1 MDVEDPVDKVM
12 HEKGVDREAAYGLVK
27 DREERKMIEERHTS
41 IVIPKQLQQP
51 NYRFIRIRMEK
62 RSDADDTWRK
72 APLEGHWTTTGNYTY
87 DNPVLIDWIKKGNNY
102 GVAHGFGGS
111 ICLDGDSEAGASA
124 ILERTNTFTV
134 QTGGDGVRVHA
145 YYVCKDDSS
154 SFVAKTKDKKT
165 FIEFKS
171 KGNQTIGPGSIHQSG
186 RRYVILRD
194 IPIAS
199 ITIDELKKMFP
210 EMMFEQKIKKEAD
223 PSFEEIRRFE
233 IDYDNPEMKKL
244 LPLDTFEGSG
254 KEQRKGPSPI
264 HGPGKGGK
272 NFSWH
277 MEKQVWY
284 CFHDNHNVGGGII
297 ELIAI
302 KEELINCTG
311 KMTGEQRKEAM
322 RIARDKYGV
331 KYADRDKELLEKYN
345 VIVVTK
351 AGSKVVCPHLAELIY
366 KEYGFHFLTADK
378 TIYTYN
384 GTHYVPNGE
393 IISREYAQRLVG
405 PLSTKR
411 MKDEVVDWIRDH
423 DGPKTTVEVFDRAP
437 ANLINIKNG
446 VFDITTKTLL
456 PPDPKYRFL
465 SVLPVAYN
473 KDAKP
478 GRLLQ
483 FFMEVAPDS
492 VETIQEMIGYSLYRK
507 QALQKAFILIGSGRN
522 GKSKLLTVIEHIVGS
537 ENAATIEIQQ
547 MKDKHYRAE
556 LYGKLVNIVG
566 DLSSKDVEEDNSS
579 VLKKLV
585 GEDTVEARRMYGHP
599 FKFYSNATNIFSCNV
614 LPRFEDVSDGVVR
627 KFIVIPFLNNFER
640 GMPGYD
646 EDILDKL
653 LTQEQTEWLFGWAV
667 DGLLRAIKNKGFTGT
682 KSIENTGEMF
692 DMMSSPTKAFV
703 IYSCDIEKT
712 TSWIFKDVFKARLFS
727 YCRENRIPIP
737 NDRQIRQ
744 ALLGGFPTIK
754 EVKKED
760 DKARKLAWWGMD
772 WNEDT
777 LKKIADEEEKPKN
790 KELPMETTSDTVSQ
804 KIVETSRNATSLND
818 MSRKVSSMSSMS
830 SIQKHADFEK
840 TTEEVSSMSL
850 MSRHIP
856 ITPIEKQRVCNKMFE
871 QNIEDIEDKAHFSPS
886 GGVSSTEKVS
896 SDIKDIEDTSDT
908 VSHIVVETSRTATSL
923 NDMPQ
928 HDRIAEVRNYVL
940 RTQPVTMVA
949 LLDHFEPDAFIYDL
963 IQRGLLVRV
972 PDKTFEKYEWMK
984 D

>member
-12 HEKGVDREAAYGLVK
+12 REKGVDREAAYGLIK
-27 DREERKMIEERHTS
+27 DREERKMIEERHTG

-171 KGNQTIGPGSIHQSG
+171 KGNQTIGPGSIHQSD

-223 PSFEEIRRFE
+223 TSFEEIRRFE

-244 LPLDTFEGSG
+244 LPLDTFEGKG

-272 NFSWH
+272 NFSWN

-302 KEELINCTG
+302 KEDIVTCTG
-311 KMTGEQRKEAM
+311 EKMNSEQRRNAM
-322 RIARDKYGV
+322 IIAREKYGV
-331 KYADRDKELLEKYN
+331 KYADRDKELMEKYT
-345 VIVVTK
+345 VIVPTK
-351 AGSKVVCPHLAELIY
+351 TGVKVICPRLAELIY
-366 KEYGFHFLTADK
+366 KEYTFHFITADK
-378 TIYTYN
+378 TIYAYN

-393 IISREYAQRLVG
+393 SIIREYAQHLLGNVSSERA
-405 PLSTKR
+405 
-411 MKDEVVDWIRDH
+411 KDETVGWIRDH
-423 DGPKTTVEVFDRAP
+423 DGPKSTIEVFDKAP
-437 ANLINIKNG
+437 ANLINIRNG
-446 VFDITTKTLL
+446 VFNITTKTLL

-465 SVLPVAYN
+465 SVLPVSYN
-473 KDAKP
+473 KNAKP

-653 LTQEQTEWLFGWAV
+653 LTQEETEWLFGWAV
-667 DGLLRAIKNKGFTGT
+667 DGLLRAIKNKGFTGA

-727 YCRENRIPIP
+727 YCRENHIPIP

-744 ALLGGFPTIK
+744 AILGGFPAMK
-754 EVKKED
+754 EVKKE
-760 DKARKLAWWGMD
+760 KKMAWWGMD

-777 LKKIADEEEKPKN
+777 LKKIADEDEKPRN
-790 KELPMETTSDTVSQ
+790 KELP
-804 KIVETSRNATSLND
+804 I
-818 MSRKVSSMSSMS
+818 
-830 SIQKHADFEK
+830 
-840 TTEEVSSMSL
+840 
-850 MSRHIP
+850 
-856 ITPIEKQRVCNKMFE
+856 
-871 QNIEDIEDKAHFSPS
+871 
-886 GGVSSTEKVS
+886 
-896 SDIKDIEDTSDT
+896 DT
-908 VSHIVVETSRTATSL
+908 VSHIVVETSHNATSLNDMVSTVSTVSTIQKQADFEKTQGEVSTISTISRHFPITPIEKQSVYSKMFKQNIVENVESVENPPSERVSTTEKDTVETVETVETTSDAVSPNTVLQKLVVTSRPATSL

-940 RTQPVTMVA
+940 RNQPVTLVA